1 VNPTNGIAVVDRS
14 SVTLL
19 LVCPAPHCDWRALRW
34 HDADEAQVRRAM
46 LDHFRHDHGSE
57 MRVLR
62 ETQRR
67 WLARRE
73 HDHD

>member
-1 VNPTNGIAVVDRS
+1 MTVPTNGIAVVDRS

-19 LVCPAPHCDWRALRW
+19 LVCPAPDCDWRALRW

-46 LDHFRHDHGSE
+46 LDHFRNNHGSE
-57 MRVLR
+57 IRVMR

-67 WLARRE
+67 WLARRGL
-73 HDHD
+73 